1 MRQITKP
8 KLDQILKQHQLWLE
22 SDGHEGARARLE
34 DADLQGSDLRGADLQ
49 AANLRR
55 ADLRRADLRDVD
67 LRGAD
72 LQGSDLREADLR
84 EADLEGAGPWD
95 ADLRGAQFSTNIRHC
110 HGFAGA
116 KFTAD
121 ALPWLI
127 LHPSWVDWKDS
138 VRIEEMHCFVQ
149 IRNT

>member
-8 KLDQILKQHQLWLE
+8 KLDQILQQHKLWLE
-22 SDGHEGARARLE
+22 SDGHEGARAHLE
-34 DADLQGSDLRGADLQ
+34 DADLRGSDLRGAELQ

-55 ADLRRADLRDVD
+55 ANLRRADLRDVD

-84 EADLEGAGPWD
+84 GADLEGAGPWD
-95 ADLRGAQFSTNIRHC
+95 ADLRAAQFSTNIRHC

-127 LHPSWVDWKDS
+127 LHPKWAEMQKT
-138 VRIEEMHCFVQ
+138 VRINP
-149 IRNT
+149 I